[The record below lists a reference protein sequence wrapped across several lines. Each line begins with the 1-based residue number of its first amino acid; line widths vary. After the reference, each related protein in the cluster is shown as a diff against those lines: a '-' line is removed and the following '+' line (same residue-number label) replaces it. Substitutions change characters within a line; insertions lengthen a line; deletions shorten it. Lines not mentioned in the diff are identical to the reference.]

1 MTVQITCKFQCGT
14 IHRMALTATIYVFQV
29 QLADVDRAVY
39 ADLELRVARHPSES
53 APFMLARLLAYCLE
67 YCEGITFTDGIGA
80 VDEPA
85 VLVRD
90 LTGRITAW
98 IEVGAPDAD
107 RLHRGSKLAG
117 RCALYTHKNPAALL
131 AQLAGRKIHRA
142 AEIPLYSFGQAF
154 MEQASAALQRRT
166 KISLSITE
174 RQIYMDVDG
183 QMFTTQIEE
192 QRLG

>member
-1 MTVQITCKFQCGT
+1 M
-14 IHRMALTATIYVFQV
+14 RASSTIYVFQV

-53 APFMLARLLAYCLE
+53 APFLLARLLAYCLE
-67 YCEGITFTDGIGA
+67 YQDGIAFTDGIGA

-98 IEVGAPDAD
+98 IEVGAPDAE

-117 RCALYTHKNPAALL
+117 RSAIYTHKNPAALL
-131 AQLAGRKIHRA
+131 AQLAGKKIHRA
-142 AEIPLYSFGQAF
+142 AEIPLYSFGQQF

-166 KISLSITE
+166 RISLSVTE
-174 RQIYMDVDG
+174 RQLYLDVDG
-183 QMFTTQIEE
+183 QSFTTAIEE
-192 QRLG
+192 QRAG